1 LEGGGDMILM
11 TLIALYM
18 MGLVF
23 KVSKGFL
30 SWMISMFL
38 FFAMLKMVGMLALIL
53 LPMGLILAVM
63 NR

>member
-1 LEGGGDMILM
+1 MILM

-23 KVSKGFL
+23 KVSKGFF

-63 NR
+63 NW